1 MNRHTRDN
9 LRGTHTL
16 RVGMEANANKNLA
29 FRLGYNLSTSAYEKN
44 IGFDQYNLNSY
55 AMDYATSTSYMRM
68 GNTNILT
75 LGMGYRSKNFYV
87 DLAYKLRNQKGDF
100 YAFDTSFT
108 RTDNPE
114 SISQVIVDNPLLADR
129 TIDPVEVNL
138 TRHTVTCTL
147 GFKF

>member
-1 MNRHTRDN
+1 MFNDESYPFLYDTDFN
-9 LRGTHTL
+9 GWKKDSNGSVSE
-16 RVGMEANANKNLA
+16 VGRTDFQIDRPRNAQYFTA
-29 FRLGYNLSTSAYEKN
+29 GLGYCSAPDRD
-44 IGFDQYNLNSY
+44 GTQ
-55 AMDYATSTSYMRM
+55 
-68 GNTNILT
+68 
-75 LGMGYRSKNFYV
+75 FYV